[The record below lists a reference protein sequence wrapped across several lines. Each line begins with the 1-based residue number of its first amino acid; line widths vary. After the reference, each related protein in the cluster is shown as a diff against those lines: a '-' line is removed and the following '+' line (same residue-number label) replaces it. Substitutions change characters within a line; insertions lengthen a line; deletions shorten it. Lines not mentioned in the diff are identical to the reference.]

1 MKSFKKFLAEE
12 MTTASTGGGSSQK
25 DQNSGEY
32 EEIYRDFW
40 DRVYQLY
47 PSIKP
52 TNPNLTP
59 VFDDADEWGE
69 NTDEEPSEEKPEVG
83 PDSLTPEE
91 IEFINNGEPKPS
103 DYQNADE
110 WEDALER
117 YWRLYFQYFNQ
128 YQNSPDL
135 PAQIANDAY
144 ERWMKENWEFEWL
157 RNNPPPEIQ
166 NYSSEEEYQR
176 AFDEWIKD
184 LEYERWQY
192 S

>member
-1 MKSFKKFLAEE
+1 MKRFKEFLAEE

-25 DQNSGEY
+25 DQNSGENSGEQY
-32 EEIYRDFW
+32 KPGSPEFERRIREI
-40 DRVYQLY
+40 L
-47 PSIKP
+47 
-52 TNPNLTP
+52 PNFL
-59 VFDDADEWGE
+59 DNEK
-69 NTDEEPSEEKPEVG
+69 PSEEKPEVG

-110 WEDALER
+110 WEDAVER

-184 LEYERWQY
+184 LDFERWQY